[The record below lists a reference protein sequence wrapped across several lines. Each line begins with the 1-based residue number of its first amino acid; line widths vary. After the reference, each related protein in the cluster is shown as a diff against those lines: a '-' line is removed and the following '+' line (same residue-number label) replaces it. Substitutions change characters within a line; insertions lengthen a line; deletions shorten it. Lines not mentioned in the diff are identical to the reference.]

1 MASIARKN
9 LFEDI
14 PRFLVAQ
21 AGIMFAVSL
30 VTIQV
35 GILDGFT
42 RSTTR
47 LIEQSDA
54 DLWIASKEMLQL
66 EITLPMPLQR
76 LIQAREV
83 EGVAHAEAVISR
95 NSLWLDANG
104 KIVPIRIWGFNP
116 TGRLFSNWSMS
127 KGTPTALKEAYTFI
141 TDRSNLNTL
150 NIKQVGEKGKIVP
163 LKAKLVG
170 LSEYTQSMA
179 SSTSIYASLESAN
192 AFTSG
197 LGSSL
202 NCTVNSGDVD
212 CKNPLSTAD
221 IRLGEPQPQPRRL
234 NLVDPISYVLV
245 QAKPGQDLQVLKQR
259 LEAKLPNTRAYTK
272 EDMASITRSY
282 WRERTGIGFILG
294 LGAAV
299 GVIVG
304 IVVVSQI
311 LYSSVSDH
319 LKEFGTLKAMGASD
333 WVIYGVIT
341 EQALWMAILGYIPSM
356 ALCWGL
362 GAWTVAAKGIVIL
375 ITPTT
380 AIAVFGLTVF
390 MCVGSALIAIQKVT
404 HVDPAIV
411 FKA

>member
-1 MASIARKN
+1 MIGKSSVIRENVPTLAKLAQVELQHLQSYGFHCRKN

-54 DLWIASKEMLQL
+54 DLWVASKEMLQL

-202 NCTVNSGDVD
+202 NARS
-212 CKNPLSTAD
+212 
-221 IRLGEPQPQPRRL
+221 I
-234 NLVDPISYVLV
+234 LV
-245 QAKPGQDLQVLKQR
+245 
-259 LEAKLPNTRAYTK
+259 T
-272 EDMASITRSY
+272 
-282 WRERTGIGFILG
+282 
-294 LGAAV
+294 
-299 GVIVG
+299 
-304 IVVVSQI
+304 
-311 LYSSVSDH
+311 
-319 LKEFGTLKAMGASD
+319 
-333 WVIYGVIT
+333 
-341 EQALWMAILGYIPSM
+341 
-356 ALCWGL
+356 
-362 GAWTVAAKGIVIL
+362 
-375 ITPTT
+375 
-380 AIAVFGLTVF
+380 
-390 MCVGSALIAIQKVT
+390 
-404 HVDPAIV
+404 
-411 FKA
+411 